1 MAPTL
6 CLNMIVKNESKII
19 ARLLE
24 TVLPIIDSYC
34 ICDTGSTD
42 NTKEIIETFFAE
54 RGVKGEVFEVPFKNF
69 GYNRTV
75 ALQRAAAWADYALLL
90 DADMKLV
97 IGPDFRKEN
106 LVDDGYMIIQG
117 NSRLEYYNTR
127 IIKTSIGA
135 RCVSPTHEYYDFP
148 DKSRQPRWGK
158 NVMHINDIGDGGCKA
173 DKFERDIRLLK
184 EGLEEDP
191 KNPRYHFYIAN
202 SYRDLGKKEEAI
214 AWYKKRVEIGGW
226 VEEVWNSL
234 LEMGKCYLAI
244 NDAPNGL
251 YYLWEAY
258 NFRPQRAES
267 LYEIAKY
274 YREKGK
280 QQAGQLVCDRARQIP
295 FPKDDVLF
303 IQKDVYDYLLE
314 YEHSILMYYTK
325 VPVDHR
331 RYLDLIGTG
340 HNRENVV
347 SNYQFYYR
355 NLKDICKVV
364 KRISFNDAVEK
375 TVRGKLDS
383 FKSSSPCIMP
393 FSEGYLMNVRYVN
406 YNLDKQR
413 GSYSYRHD
421 DQKIITL
428 NKAVLMNRD
437 LEVMR
442 EHWFD
447 KVHRE
452 DIRYLGVEDVKV
464 FSHEGELRFLGTVQ
478 DEQGRPR
485 VGGGVYD
492 LNGNDKKSDVLVPTV
507 YPSPVNADCEK
518 NWVHLHHKGKLKTV
532 YNWKPLLIGNV
543 DEGKFSTDVCVE
555 EVPAFFRD
563 LRGST
568 NGCLVGDEVWFL
580 GHVVG
585 YSTPRHYYHV
595 FVVLDADTLK
605 VKRHSTLFK
614 FEGEK
619 IEYALGLV
627 VEPDRILISYSKWD
641 AESVLSVYDRKS
653 LEEAVF

>member
-19 ARLLE
+19 TRLLE

-42 NTKEIIETFFAE
+42 NTKEVIEEFFKA
-54 RGVKGEVFEVPFKNF
+54 RGIRGEVFQVPFKNF
-69 GYNRTV
+69 GFNRTV
-75 ALQRAAAWADYALLL
+75 ALERAAAWGDYALLL

-97 IGPDFRKEN
+97 IGPNFKKEN
-106 LVDDGYMIIQG
+106 LVDDGYLIIQG
-117 NSRLEYYNTR
+117 SSHFEYYNVRVAKTNVG
-127 IIKTSIGA
+127 IK
-135 RCVSPTHEYYDFP
+135 CVSPTHEYYDFP
-148 DKSRQPRWGK
+148 SGTKQSRWGK
-158 NVMHINDIGDGGCKA
+158 DVLRIDDIGDGGCKS

-184 EGLEEDP
+184 EGLVEEP
-191 KNPRYHFYIAN
+191 NNPRYHFYIAN
-202 SYRDLGKKEEAI
+202 SLRDLGKKEEAI
-214 AWYKKRVEIGGW
+214 GWYKKRIEIGGW

-234 LEMGKCYLAI
+234 FEMGKCYLAI
-244 NDAPNGL
+244 GDAPNGL
-251 YYLWEAY
+251 FYLWEAY
-258 NFRPQRAES
+258 NVRPNRAES
-267 LYEIAKY
+267 LYEITKY
-274 YREKGK
+274 YRDKGK
-280 QQAGQLVCDRARQIP
+280 QHAGQAVCDKARQIP

-325 VPVDHR
+325 APADHK

-340 HNRENVV
+340 YNRENVL

-355 NLKDICKVV
+355 NLKDVCKVI
-364 KRISFNDAVEK
+364 KRISFNDSVEK

-383 FKSSSPCIMP
+383 FKSSSPCILP

-406 YNLDKQR
+406 YNLDKAH

-428 NKAVLMNRD
+428 NKAVVMNRD

-442 EHWFD
+442 EHWLD

-485 VGGGVYD
+485 VGGGVYN
-492 LNGNDKKSDVLVPTV
+492 LKSDVLVPTV

-518 NWVHLHHKGKLKTV
+518 NWVHFHHKGKLKTV
-532 YNWKPLLIGNV
+532 YNWRPLLIGNV
-543 DEGKFSTDVCVE
+543 DEGKFQTDVCVDD
-555 EVPAFFRD
+555 VPAFFRD

-568 NGCLVGDEVWFL
+568 NGVLVGDEIWFL

-585 YSTPRHYYHV
+585 YSSPRHYYHV
-595 FVVLDADTLK
+595 FVVLDAETLK

-641 AESVLSVYDRKS
+641 AESVLSVYDRKT